1 MPRAR
6 QTLTEIN
13 RVVTHMVEA
22 SLANDQNFSFLRELG
37 ANRTEVTFNGAE
49 YLTLG
54 LKDLDYIEVYDALR
68 AERAYTVL
76 LPDGAMLQFNYQFLD
91 DELEKHRLAFWPS
104 PHLEQFQND
113 PDIYLEDSVFAEIVS
128 RRVVPFPIRFDHN
141 LHAPLIEQVRHP
153 VSHLTLGQYENCRI
167 PLSAPLPPAHFVD
180 FILRNF
186 YSSAFS
192 DYAGSLPH
200 FSNSFNDCISEN
212 ELGLIH
218 LKIPRA
224 IYRPQNTNPSSGT
237 NAST

>member
-1 MPRAR
+1 MPHAHRILR
-6 QTLTEIN
+6 EIN
-13 RVVTHMVEA
+13 RIVAHLVGA
-22 SLANDQNFSFLRELG
+22 SLANDQNFSFLREMG

-49 YLTLG
+49 YLTRG
-54 LKDLDYIEVYDALR
+54 LKNLDYVEVYDALR
-68 AERAYTVL
+68 ADRAYTVL

-141 LHAPLIEQVRHP
+141 SQYPLTQQVQHP

-167 PLSAPLPPAHFVD
+167 PLSAPLPPAHFID

-192 DYAGSLPH
+192 DYAADLPR
-200 FSNSFNDCISEN
+200 FSNSFEDCISEN

-218 LKIPRA
+218 VKIPRT
-224 IYRPQNTNPSSGT
+224 IYRAHNINSS
-237 NAST
+237 AV